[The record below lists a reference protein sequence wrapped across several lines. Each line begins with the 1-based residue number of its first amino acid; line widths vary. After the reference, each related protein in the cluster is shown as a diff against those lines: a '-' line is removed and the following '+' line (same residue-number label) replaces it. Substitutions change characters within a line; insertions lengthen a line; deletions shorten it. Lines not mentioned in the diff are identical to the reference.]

1 MTEHTLES
9 LTKRISDLESKLA
22 LLTTDSHPKDW
33 RSVVGMF
40 ADSESMRAVDAEIA
54 AFRDAERKAIAEG
67 SDDEFDTPTFID
79 V

>member
-1 MTEHTLES
+1 
-9 LTKRISDLESKLA
+9 
-22 LLTTDSHPKDW
+22 
-33 RSVVGMF
+33 MF

-54 AFRDAERKAIAEG
+54 AFRDAEREAIAEG